1 MQLIVSAVTMLVLL
15 CTAVSAQTLDDL
27 RNDGQNTDN
36 ILTYG
41 MGYHQQRYSPL
52 KQINKQTIKR
62 LVPVWNLSLDNN
74 WGEQAQPII
83 YNGCQFR
90 SGTFDNVAAGTQAAK
105 WPRDGMPGHLPGHI
119 ARRS

>member
-1 MQLIVSAVTMLVLL
+1 MYG
-15 CTAVSAQTLDDL
+15 
-27 RNDGQNTDN
+27 R
-36 ILTYG
+36 TYNA
-41 MGYHQQRYSPL
+41 QRYSPL

>member
-1 MQLIVSAVTMLVLL
+1 MHYSLPQQVRSTG
-15 CTAVSAQTLDDL
+15 
-27 RNDGQNTDN
+27 RHN

-52 KQINKQTIKR
+52 KLINKQTIKR